1 MKQSTKM
8 IALLSILSLSM
19 GMTLPLE
26 AQTKALPVAP
36 EEENLTEETAEVD
49 SALFRV
55 RELDELLSELD
66 TITVQPPAFNRLMGP
81 WIFSGYRHIKEKKKF
96 DIDPLA
102 GYPGMTVAT
111 NDSITEGIAEV
122 VENEYVSPTD
132 SLAVN
137 EEIEVFEED
146 ETPTLPNLAVFNKG
160 EYVPDWLRNSITQ
173 MRQQD
178 DLMYYTM
185 IYYPSTLDYAYWDL
199 PVPPTLPDDEVTFEA
214 YIRKLD
220 LPEIETD
227 KAILPEAVVKKIHWL
242 HNVNASAQ
250 FSQAYVS
257 ANWYQGGNDHIAL
270 LLGANWNVQLNQVYH
285 PNLLFQSNLSYKLGL
300 NSTPQDKVH
309 KYSIS
314 EDIFQ
319 WNLNTG
325 LKALKK
331 WYYSFNAQFK
341 TQIFQNYKTNSRDL
355 KASFLSPGDFNMG
368 LGMSYSNKK
377 PNLEFTATIS
387 PFSYNLKTCITDKID
402 HSQFNIDADKHTHS
416 EFGSNAEFNMNWKVR
431 YNVGY
436 KTRLFLFSDYSYFL
450 ADWEHTLNFEI
461 NRFLSTQI
469 YVHLRYDTSTEM
481 LTKWKHFMLREVLSF
496 GLSYTFSTK
505 Q

>member
-1 MKQSTKM
+1 MKQSTKL
-8 IALLSILSLSM
+8 IALLSSLSLSM
-19 GMTLPLE
+19 GTTLPTA
-26 AQTKALPVAP
+26 AQTKVLPSVT
-36 EEENLTEETAEVD
+36 TEELNQEEASEID
-49 SALFRV
+49 STFLRV

-66 TITVQPPAFNRLMGP
+66 KSYVQPPAVNRLAGP
-81 WIFSGYRHIKEKKKF
+81 WIFSSFRHIKPNNKF
-96 DIDPLA
+96 EIDYTPV
-102 GYPGMTVAT
+102 YKGMKVAT
-111 NDSITEGIAEV
+111 NDSVATNLSDYLEIDEIV
-122 VENEYVSPTD
+122 DTD
-132 SLAVN
+132 LP
-137 EEIEVFEED
+137 ETEED
-146 ETPTLPNLAVFNKG
+146 ILLVEEESPAPPELTILKG
-160 EYVPDWLRNSITQ
+160 DPIPEWLRTAINQ
-173 MRQQD
+173 MRMQD
-178 DLMYYTM
+178 DLMYSMM
-185 IYYPSTLDYAYWDL
+185 IYHPASIDYAYWDL

-214 YIRKLD
+214 YLRKLD
-220 LPEIETD
+220 LPQIEAD
-227 KAILPEAVVKKIHWL
+227 KAILPEEVVNKIHWL

-257 ANWYQGGNDHIAL
+257 SNWYQGGNDHIAL

-300 NSTPQDKVH
+300 NSTPQDQVH

-341 TQIFQNYKTNSRDL
+341 TQILKNYQTNSHNL

-387 PFSYNLKTCITDKID
+387 PLSYNLKTCISDKID
-402 HSQFNIDADKHTHS
+402 HGQFNIAADKHTHS

-450 ADWEHTLNFEI
+450 ADWEHTFNFEI

-469 YVHLRYDTSTEM
+469 YVHMRYDTSTET

>member
-19 GMTLPLE
+19 GTTLPTS
-26 AQTKALPVAP
+26 AQTRVIPPVT
-36 EEENLTEETAEVD
+36 TEELNREKEPEID
-49 SALFRV
+49 STLFRV

-66 TITVQPPAFNRLMGP
+66 KNYVQPPVVNRLAGP
-81 WIFSGYRHIKEKKKF
+81 WIFSTFRHIKPNKKLE
-96 DIDPLA
+96 ID
-102 GYPGMTVAT
+102 YTTVYKGMKVAT
-111 NDSITEGIAEV
+111 NDSVSDNLAGYLEIDEIAA
-122 VENEYVSPTD
+122 TD
-132 SLAVN
+132 SP
-137 EEIEVFEED
+137 ETEED
-146 ETPTLPNLAVFNKG
+146 ILLVEEEAPAPPELAILKG
-160 EYVPDWLRNSITQ
+160 DPIPEKLRTAINQ
-173 MRQQD
+173 MRMQD
-178 DLMYYTM
+178 DLMYATM
-185 IYYPSTLDYAYWDL
+185 IYHPASIDYAYWDL

-214 YIRKLD
+214 YLRKLD
-220 LPEIETD
+220 LPQIEAE
-227 KAILPEAVVKKIHWL
+227 KAILPDEVVNKIHWL

-257 ANWYQGGNDHIAL
+257 SNWYQGGNDHIAL

-300 NSTPQDKVH
+300 NSTPQDQVH

-341 TQIFQNYKTNSRDL
+341 TQIFKNYQTNSHNL

-387 PFSYNLKTCITDKID
+387 PFSYNLKTCISDKID
-402 HSQFNIDADKHTHS
+402 HGQFNIAADKHTHS

-436 KTRLFLFSDYSYFL
+436 KTRLFLFSDYTYFL
-450 ADWEHTLNFEI
+450 ADWEHTFNFEI

-469 YVHLRYDTSTEM
+469 YVHMRYDTSTET